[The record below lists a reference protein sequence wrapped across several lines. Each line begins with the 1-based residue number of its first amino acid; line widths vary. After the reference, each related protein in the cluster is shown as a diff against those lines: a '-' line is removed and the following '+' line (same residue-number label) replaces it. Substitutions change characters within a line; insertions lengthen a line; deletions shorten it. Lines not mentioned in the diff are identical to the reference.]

1 MKRIEAA
8 RQEFR
13 VERLVGREHLP
24 AMVDAF
30 LGWPLPD
37 SVCSDLCVTMQNYP
51 NRCGT
56 NLLTAPEAQQ
66 MLEYVLDKAG
76 LLGPKC
82 RVCNDTGW
90 NHGAQPGP
98 GPGYKTVRC
107 KCAAGTPNNAPA
119 HRREGREANPDE

>member
-1 MKRIEAA
+1 
-8 RQEFR
+8 
-13 VERLVGREHLP
+13 
-24 AMVDAF
+24 MVDAF
-30 LGWPLPD
+30 LGWTLPD
-37 SVCSDLCVTMQNYP
+37 SVCSDLCSTMQNYP

-76 LLGPKC
+76 LLGPRC
-82 RVCNDTGW
+82 TACNDTGW

-107 KCAAGTPNNAPA
+107 KCGTKPN
-119 HRREGREANPDE
+119 D